1 MDGMFAGRSVA
12 EQAEVEAG
20 AAALG
25 LPVATVETLLTLGR
39 ERGQL
44 TRDEIDTV
52 LAPERIGAA
61 EVEELIAL
69 LGELGID
76 VVDAAD
82 APGEDG
88 SADQDQAARLSTGL
102 ATTAEDGGT
111 GASARGGAETTA
123 AEGAEPGPG
132 RSDDPVR
139 MFLREMGGTPLLSR
153 EEEIAVAQR
162 IEAGRDAML
171 AALSASPTTFAT
183 LSAWRDAVAAGRLL
197 LRDLIELESSAIAGA
212 GSGEEE
218 ELPPPPPLVSE
229 DETSE
234 DGAAQPIAT
243 LTQEQRLRPEV
254 LAAFDAVL
262 EERARLA
269 EGLDAAAGETLRPED
284 AAQLAG
290 KIAALRLRP
299 NRVEELLGRVREAHR
314 RLTALDGR
322 ALRLAQPA
330 GITREEFLRLWDGS
344 EAGIRRVQR
353 AATASGKESPAAEAA
368 RAALRQGLAEIRA
381 ELRQLET
388 ETGLAAPA
396 LRRIHAEAVRGE
408 REMRRAKEELTRANL
423 RLVVHLAKRFR
434 NRGLMFGDLIQ
445 EGSIGLMRA
454 VDKFDWRRGFKFA
467 TYATWWI
474 RQSITRAIADQART
488 IRVPV
493 HMTETAAQVAR
504 TGRRMAQETGREP
517 TPEEL
522 AQRLGMPEEK
532 VRTVLR
538 LAREPVSLEAPIG
551 EEEDGRLGDLI
562 EDRNAVMP
570 FDAAARA
577 GLREAAARMLAGLTP
592 REERI
597 LRMRFGI
604 GMNTDH
610 TLEEVGR
617 TFNVTRERIRQIE
630 AKALKKLERSR
641 GGQALR
647 SFLEG

>member
-1 MDGMFAGRSVA
+1 MDGMFPGRSVA

-44 TRDEIDTV
+44 TREEIDAV

-61 EVEELIAL
+61 EVEELVAL
-69 LGELGID
+69 LGEMGID
-76 VVDAAD
+76 VVEAAD
-82 APGEDG
+82 APGEDAAG
-88 SADQDQAARLSTGL
+88 QDQARLSGAL
-102 ATTAEDGGT
+102 AAEDGAERT
-111 GASARGGAETTA
+111 NGGARA
-123 AEGAEPGPG
+123 AEEAEAEPGPG

-183 LSAWRDAVAAGRLL
+183 LAAWRDAVAAGRLL

-212 GSGEEE
+212 GGEEE
-218 ELPPPPPLVSE
+218 DVPPPLAAE
-229 DETSE
+229 EETGE
-234 DGAAQPIAT
+234 DGAAAPLAT

-254 LAAFDAVL
+254 LAAFDSLL
-262 EERARLA
+262 EERARRV
-269 EGLDAAAGETLRPED
+269 EGLEPGQALSQADAAA
-284 AAQLAG
+284 LAG

-299 NRVEELLGRVREAHR
+299 NRVEELLA
-314 RLTALDGR
+314 R
-322 ALRLAQPA
+322 ALRLAQAA
-330 GITREEFLRLWDGS
+330 GIAREEFLRLWDGE

-353 AATASGKESPAAEAA
+353 AAGGKAGAGEDAA
-368 RAALRQGLAEIRA
+368 RAALRQGLSEIRA

-388 ETGLAAPA
+388 ETGLPAPA
-396 LRRIHAEAVRGE
+396 LRRVHAAAVRGE
-408 REMRRAKEELTRANL
+408 REMRKAKEELTRANL

-504 TGRRMAQETGREP
+504 TGRRIAQETGREP